1 MKEFKE
7 KIERRRQEM
16 RNKRSSTWVNFIIR
30 ILALVFV
37 IMIIKY
43 FSNSNPDKFRSWVT
57 SSKTDSIQV
66 QENK

>member
-7 KIERRRQEM
+7 EIERRRQERRSM
-16 RNKRSSTWVNFIIR
+16 RSSTWINFIIR

-37 IMIIKY
+37 VMIIRY
-43 FSNSNPDKFRSWVT
+43 FSDSNPDKFKSWIST
-57 SSKTDSIQV
+57 SKTDSITV

>member
-7 KIERRRQEM
+7 EIERRRQERRGM
-16 RNKRSSTWVNFIIR
+16 RSSTWVNFIIR

-37 IMIIKY
+37 VMIIRY
-43 FSNSNPDKFRSWVT
+43 FSDPDPEKFRSWIT
-57 SSKTDSIQV
+57 SAKTDSIQV

>member
-57 SSKTDSIQV
+57 SSKTDSIQI

>member
-7 KIERRRQEM
+7 EIERRRQERRSM
-16 RNKRSSTWVNFIIR
+16 RSSTWINFIIR

-37 IMIIKY
+37 VMIIRY
-43 FSNSNPDKFRSWVT
+43 FSDSNPDKFRSWIST
-57 SSKTDSIQV
+57 SKTDSIAV

>member
-1 MKEFKE
+1 MKEIKE
-7 KIERRRQEM
+7 KIERRWQEM

-37 IMIIKY
+37 IMIIRY

>member
-7 KIERRRQEM
+7 EIERRRLERRGM
-16 RNKRSSTWVNFIIR
+16 RSSTWVNFIIR

-37 IMIIKY
+37 VMIIRY
-43 FSNSNPDKFRSWVT
+43 FSDANPDKFRSWIT
-57 SSKTDSIQV
+57 TTKTDSIQT

>member
-7 KIERRRQEM
+7 EIERRRLERRSM
-16 RNKRSSTWVNFIIR
+16 RSSTWINFIIR

-37 IMIIKY
+37 IMIIRY
-43 FSNSNPDKFRSWVT
+43 FSDSNPDKFRSWIST
-57 SSKTDSIQV
+57 SKTDSIQV

>member
-7 KIERRRQEM
+7 EIERRRQERRGM
-16 RNKRSSTWVNFIIR
+16 RSSTWVNFIIR

-37 IMIIKY
+37 VMIIRY
-43 FSNSNPDKFRSWVT
+43 FSDANPDKFRSWIT
-57 SSKTDSIQV
+57 STKTDSIQT

>member
-7 KIERRRQEM
+7 EIERRRQERRSM
-16 RNKRSSTWVNFIIR
+16 RSSTWINFIIR

-37 IMIIKY
+37 VMIIRY
-43 FSNSNPDKFRSWVT
+43 FSESNPDKFRSWIST
-57 SSKTDSIQV
+57 SKTDSITV